1 MNFFDKFEEML
12 EKYNTKILIYNLLNV
27 EYNID
32 NNNKSLTIAPSE
44 GFLIFR
50 IISRYILWRI
60 QLSNI
65 MLWSFKTTNEMF
77 IWKKNTIV

>member
-50 IISRYILWRI
+50 IISRYIL
-60 QLSNI
+60 
-65 MLWSFKTTNEMF
+65 
-77 IWKKNTIV
+77 